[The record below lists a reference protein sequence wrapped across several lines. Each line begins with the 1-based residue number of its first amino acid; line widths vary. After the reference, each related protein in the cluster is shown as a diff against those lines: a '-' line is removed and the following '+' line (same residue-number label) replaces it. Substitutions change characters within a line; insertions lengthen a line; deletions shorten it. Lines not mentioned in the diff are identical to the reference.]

1 VLPAC
6 LTFTIRD
13 YERSSYLQVDVIDAA
28 FGKLRESL
36 MLENSGDFE
45 SVVAAHAEFLTV
57 VSAQCVS
64 DKQYLQAGSVSRFP

>member
-1 VLPAC
+1 
-6 LTFTIRD
+6 
-13 YERSSYLQVDVIDAA
+13 VDVIDAA

-57 VSAQCVS
+57 TSAQ
-64 DKQYLQAGSVSRFP
+64 